1 MKLRTLLTLQFLYAA
16 MALGYLAVSYLR
28 MQSGDVPLS
37 KAPPVTAML
46 MFVIYA
52 ACVFFFGVK
61 YEEKPYRIA
70 MAIAIPGCAFGG
82 VLMNIVSYFQ
92 NGLEGFSSFAAWAIG
107 VAINTYGLIWNVIAA
122 IGAYKR

>member
-16 MALGYLAVSYLR
+16 MALAYLAVSYVR
-28 MQSGDVPLS
+28 IMGGGGPLS
-37 KAPPVTAML
+37 KAPPMPAAVI
-46 MFVIYA
+46 FVIYA
-52 ACVFFFGVK
+52 ACLLCFGVYYK
-61 YEEKPYRIA
+61 HVPYRIA
-70 MAIAIPGCAFGG
+70 MALAIPVCAFGG

-92 NGLEGFSSFAAWAIG
+92 TGLEGFSSFGAWAIG